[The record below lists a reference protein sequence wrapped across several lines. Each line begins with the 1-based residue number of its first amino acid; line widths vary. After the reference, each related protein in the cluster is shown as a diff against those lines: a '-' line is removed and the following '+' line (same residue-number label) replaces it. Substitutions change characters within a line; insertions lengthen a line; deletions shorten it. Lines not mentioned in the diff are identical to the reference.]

1 VDALIMAAGRGSRL
15 GGHSDDRPKSL
26 IDLGGIS
33 PLELQIDLLAD
44 RGVERMIVVTGY
56 AADVLRAAVERRV
69 AGRMTTEFVFN
80 PFWSVCNV
88 LGSAWFAR
96 DRLAGDFV
104 YAHADTVFAPTIL
117 DDLLATDADI
127 ALPIDMRACEPEQ
140 MKAEVVADR
149 VVHLSK
155 ELPAERTAGE
165 FIGIGVF
172 RAPIRDALVQAI
184 EREIADGAINAYFE
198 AAINRLISD
207 AGVEARAVSVG
218 NRAWTEIDFP
228 EDLETARR
236 LLPSFL
242 ERSASG

>member
-15 GGHSDDRPKSL
+15 GGHTDDRPKSL
-26 IDLGGIS
+26 VDLGGIS
-33 PLELQIDLLAD
+33 PLELQIDLLAG
-44 RGVERMIVVTGY
+44 RGIERLIVVTGY
-56 AADVLRAAVERRV
+56 GADALRAAVERRV

-140 MKAEVVADR
+140 MKAEVVGGR

-207 AGVEARAVSVG
+207 AGADARAVSVG

-242 ERSASG
+242 EGHASG